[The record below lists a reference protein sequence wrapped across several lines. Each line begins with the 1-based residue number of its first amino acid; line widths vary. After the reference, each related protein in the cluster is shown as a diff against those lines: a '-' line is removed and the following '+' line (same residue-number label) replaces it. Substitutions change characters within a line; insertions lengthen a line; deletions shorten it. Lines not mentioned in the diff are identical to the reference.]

1 MAFDSKLFCIINLVY
16 NIKVVNFR
24 HGLKEKWRKRGL
36 RLCSTELATQA
47 HLAHG
52 TTINLL
58 INVTL
63 KISPSAL
70 VFYPCSVALQ

>member
-1 MAFDSKLFCIINLVY
+1 MDQKKN
-16 NIKVVNFR
+16 
-24 HGLKEKWRKRGL
+24 GRKRGL
-36 RLCSTELATQA
+36 RLCSTELATPA

-70 VFYPCSVALQ
+70 VFYPWFVALQ

>member
-1 MAFDSKLFCIINLVY
+1 MVFDIKLFGITELVN
-16 NIKVVNFR
+16 NIKVVNFM
-24 HGLKEKWRKRGL
+24 HGPKAKWRKRGL
-36 RLCSTELATQA
+36 RLCSTELATPA

-70 VFYPCSVALQ
+70 VFYSCSVALQ

>member
-1 MAFDSKLFCIINLVY
+1 MVLDIKLFDITELVY
-16 NIKVVNFR
+16 NIKVVNFMY
-24 HGLKEKWRKRGL
+24 GSKEKWRKRGL
-36 RLCSTELATQA
+36 RLCSTELATPPHQ
-47 HLAHG
+47 AHG

>member
-1 MAFDSKLFCIINLVY
+1 MAFDSKLFCIIKLVY
-16 NIKVVNFR
+16 NIKVVNFMY
-24 HGLKEKWRKRGL
+24 GSKEKWRKRGL
-36 RLCSTELATQA
+36 RLCSTELATPA

-63 KISPSAL
+63 KISPSAI
-70 VFYPCSVALQ
+70 VFYPSFVARQ